1 MKINWT
7 KEVEQRKE
15 ELLKDLNELL
25 SIDSVRDIEHRTTEY
40 PLGSGPALALQ
51 KVLSFGER
59 DGFEVKNVDNLAGHI
74 DYGNSEA
81 EMLGILGHVDV
92 VPTGEGWE
100 TDPFEPVIKE
110 GKLFAR
116 GASDDKGPSIAAYYA
131 MKIIKELQ
139 LPITKKIRF
148 IIGTDEE
155 SEWVGIHRYME
166 VEEMPKMGFSP
177 DADFPIINGEKGILS
192 YELVFDNVE
201 ATQGE
206 LFLESFVSGLRANM
220 VPSEATAVVTVK
232 NQEMINRLSNDFNN
246 YLLEHGVKGHFEGS
260 ERSATFTMYGK
271 AVHAQEPSLGV
282 NAATYLGDFLHR
294 YSFDA
299 TASNYLSVIAKNLHL
314 DFNGRSLNVYLEDEV
329 MGKVTT
335 SGNIYQY
342 SAHQDKKIVINIRHP
357 KGITKDDILA
367 EISQLLTPLNVTVGI
382 IGDIKLPHY
391 VSGEDPFIQTL
402 LSVYEEH
409 TGEKG
414 YERTIGGGTYGR
426 ILEKGCA
433 YGALFP
439 GRENVMHQPNEYM
452 YVEDI
457 LKATAIYADA
467 IYRLAR

>member
-7 KEVEQRKE
+7 EEVALRKE

-25 SIDSVRDIEHRTTEY
+25 SINSVRDIEHQTKEY
-40 PLGSGPALALQ
+40 PLGPGPALALQ
-51 KVLSFGER
+51 KVLAFGER
-59 DGFEVKNVDNLAGHI
+59 DGFEVKNIDNLAGHI
-74 DYGNSEA
+74 DYGHSE

-92 VPTGEGWE
+92 VPPGDGWH
-100 TDPFEPVIKE
+100 TDPFKPVIKD

-116 GASDDKGPSIAAYYA
+116 GSSDDKGPSIAAYYA
-131 MKIIKELQ
+131 MKIIKELK
-139 LPITKKIRF
+139 LPISKKIRF
-148 IIGTDEE
+148 ILGTDEE

-166 VEEMPKMGFSP
+166 VEEMPKIGFSP
-177 DADFPIINGEKGILS
+177 DADFPIINGEKGIIS
-192 YELVFDNVE
+192 YELVFDKAETV
-201 ATQGE
+201 QGD
-206 LFLESFVSGLRANM
+206 LILKSFVSGLRANM
-220 VPSEATAVVTVK
+220 VPSDATAVVAAK

-246 YLLEHGVKGHFEGS
+246 YLLEHDLKGHFEGS
-260 ERSATFTMYGK
+260 DTTATFTTYGK
-271 AVHAQEPSLGV
+271 AVHAQEPSLGI

-294 YSFDA
+294 YPFDA
-299 TASNYLSVIAKNLHL
+299 TASNYLSVIAKHLHL
-314 DFNGRSLNVYLEDEV
+314 DFNGRLLNVYLEDDV

-335 SGNIYQY
+335 SGNIFQY
-342 SAHQDKKIVINIRHP
+342 SAQQDKKIIVNIRHP
-357 KGITKDDILA
+357 KGITKDEILV
-367 EISQLLTPLNVTVGI
+367 ELREVLRTFNVTVEM

-402 LSVYEEH
+402 LAVYEEH

-414 YERTIGGGTYGR
+414 QERTIGGGTYGR

-467 IYRLAR
+467 IYRLVQ